1 MTALQKY
8 EERVDEV
15 NSLVCVGLDSDV
27 AKIPESF
34 KNSEFPQFEFNK
46 YIVEQTHEFAA
57 AYKLDTAFYENRGEQ
72 GIREMRLTMN
82 YLTGAHP
89 GILTICDAK
98 RGDVAHVNEQYVKAY
113 FDSLGFDAITLH
125 PYMGKE
131 SLEPFLARKEKAS
144 IILCRTSN
152 PGAKEFQDLNRGG
165 KPLWQDVAEKVSN
178 EWNTNGN
185 CMLVVGATY
194 PEAMK
199 QVRDIVGDM
208 TILAPGIGFQ
218 EGDLGATV
226 QAGLNSQGKGLII
239 HSSRAIIFS
248 ADPKTETLKLREKI
262 NAWR

>member
-15 NSLVCVGLDSDV
+15 NSLVCVGLDSDF

-82 YLTGAHP
+82 YLTEAHP

-125 PYMGKE
+125 PYMG
-131 SLEPFLARKEKAS
+131 
-144 IILCRTSN
+144 
-152 PGAKEFQDLNRGG
+152 
-165 KPLWQDVAEKVSN
+165 
-178 EWNTNGN
+178 
-185 CMLVVGATY
+185 
-194 PEAMK
+194 
-199 QVRDIVGDM
+199 
-208 TILAPGIGFQ
+208 
-218 EGDLGATV
+218 
-226 QAGLNSQGKGLII
+226 
-239 HSSRAIIFS
+239 
-248 ADPKTETLKLREKI
+248 
-262 NAWR
+262 